1 MLFFCI
7 YAVFFF
13 CIYATFCIYA
23 VFLHLC
29 CFFILFVSAGWIL
42 VSFEFLVRVARLLVN
57 YRGLLFYLVFVVIV
71 FVSVVCTNY
80 GSL

>member
-1 MLFFCI
+1 MLFFAFMLLLSVVVCL
-7 YAVFFF
+7 YRKDLGKFE
-13 CIYATFCIYA
+13 
-23 VFLHLC
+23 
-29 CFFILFVSAGWIL
+29 VS
-42 VSFEFLVRVARLLVN
+42 VRVARLLVN